1 MDAHKLDVKIQG
13 HSYMH
18 MITVKGHLGN
28 VSLHQMINP
37 YEWFVELIFFLEPGW
52 STDWII
58 CTESCALANCVKQQ
72 CFCLF
77 YCWPLGLESANQKC
91 DWFGTPAIHL
101 SGISNL
107 LSVFKGFFYGGGG
120 LVVSNQST
128 EITALL
134 MCLYAYSVAK
144 TGNLAIFLTLFKIL
158 VSMI

>member
-28 VSLHQMINP
+28 VSLHLNQMINP

-58 CTESCALANCVKQQ
+58 CTESRALANCVKQQ

-77 YCWPLGLESANQKC
+77 DCWPLGLESANQKC
-91 DWFGTPAIHL
+91 DWFGSPAIHL

-120 LVVSNQST
+120 GRFKSKYWNHGSFDVSLCIQCSKDWQSGD
-128 EITALL
+128 IP
-134 MCLYAYSVAK
+134 YIV
-144 TGNLAIFLTLFKIL
+144 
-158 VSMI
+158 